1 MAAMLKSQVITGL
14 PSKRPVITLQFL
26 CQMAFVEQ
34 VYSQLELNRVSL
46 DPPPICEPRLPAL
59 A

>member
-1 MAAMLKSQVITGL
+1 
-14 PSKRPVITLQFL
+14 
-26 CQMAFVEQ
+26 MAFVEQ

-59 A
+59 ASFPLRGPQTAIVMKEYEN